1 MSEGRYFS
9 DAIAWAEDAGIAKGI
24 TEKLFAPDYAIT
36 REQAVTFLYRY
47 VTEYLKQAPAGDG
60 DLTGFTDAAS
70 ISLYARE
77 AMSWATATGLLEGYG
92 DGAIGPKNPVTRA
105 QMAKFL
111 TILDTKF

>member
-1 MSEGRYFS
+1 MRHGRQ
-9 DAIAWAEDAGIAKGI
+9 
-24 TEKLFAPDYAIT
+24 T
-36 REQAVTFLYRY
+36 
-47 VTEYLKQAPAGDG
+47 PAGDG

-111 TILDTKF
+111 TILDTNF